1 MRAGWEKLLCM
12 KQDNDNDSKRKKARR
27 LYFTGMEVAE
37 IAVTLGV
44 SEFTVYS
51 WRRRDGWDGENR
63 ASGLPERL
71 TARMNM
77 LIEKPD
83 KSGKDFKEIDL
94 LGRQIA
100 RLERGSAGNKK
111 AKNGKARPGKNAFT
125 EEQHSALREA
135 ILSSLYPHQRQW
147 WEVRHQRN
155 RAILKSRQI
164 GASWY
169 FAREALLDLLDTGV
183 DKIFLSASRMQA
195 HQFKRFMQDAAREV
209 DVELKGGDIITFA
222 NGGRAVFLGTAV
234 ATAQSYTGDLFFDE
248 FFHVKNF
255 TELRKVASGNAVQAG
270 LRRTY
275 FSTPTG
281 EDHEAYA
288 FWSGDLFNVGRN
300 SGSAVNIDVS
310 HSALKTGRL
319 CEDYVWRQI
328 VTIEDAIEQ
337 GFDRICM
344 EDLQREYNPDEI
356 ANLFM
361 CQFVRR
367 GEVAFPFDALARCA
381 VDGYQPDVWPDWR
394 PFADRPLGERPVWVG
409 YDPCGGGG
417 NGDSASLVV
426 VAAPLVEGGKFRVVE
441 RQQYRGLEFE
451 EQAERIRLVTLR
463 YNVQFI
469 GIDGTGIGESVW
481 QLTRKFFPSALLLN
495 YSPALKRTL
504 VMKAQMLI
512 RAGRLEWDA
521 SFTDIR
527 DAFLAVRKKVTPAGF
542 ITYETAR
549 KRGVSH
555 GDGAWAVMNAVY
567 HEPMGSESGT
577 ATGDWWEF

>member
-1 MRAGWEKLLCM
+1 M

-27 LYFTGMEVAE
+27 LYFTGMEIAE
-37 IAVTLGV
+37 IATMLGV

-51 WRRRDGWDGENR
+51 WRRRDGWNDGYR

-100 RLERGSAGNKK
+100 RFGKEAGRTDKTQKGDRKK
-111 AKNGKARPGKNAFT
+111 RKSAKNSFT
-125 EEQHSALREA
+125 EEQHAALRES
-135 ILSSLYPHQRQW
+135 ILTALYPHQRQW
-147 WEVRHQRN
+147 WDERHQRN

-169 FAREALLDLLDTGV
+169 FAREALLDVLDTGV
-183 DKIFLSASRMQA
+183 NKIFLSASRMQA

-209 DVELKGGDIITFA
+209 DVDLKGGDIITFA
-222 NGGRAVFLGTAV
+222 NGGRAIFLGNSV

-255 TELRKVASGNAVQAG
+255 LELRKVASGNAVQAG

-281 EDHEAYA
+281 EDHEAYT
-288 FWSGDLFNVGRN
+288 FWSGDLFNVGRSN
-300 SGSAVNIDVS
+300 GKAVNIDTS
-310 HSALKTGRL
+310 HGALKDGRL
-319 CEDYVWRQI
+319 CEDNVWRQI
-328 VTIEDAIEQ
+328 VTLEDAIGR
-337 GFDRICM
+337 GFDRISLA
-344 EDLQREYNPDEI
+344 DVQGEYNPDEI

-367 GEVAFPFDALARCA
+367 GESAFSFDALVRCA

-394 PFADRPLGERPVWVG
+394 PFAARPLGERPVWLG
-409 YDPCGGGG
+409 YDPCGDSG
-417 NGDSASLVV
+417 NGDSASLAV
-426 VAAPLVEGGKFRVVE
+426 VAAPLVTGGKFRVVE
-441 RQQYRGLEFE
+441 RQYYRGLEFE
-451 EQAERIRLVTLR
+451 AQAERIRQVMQR

-469 GIDGTGIGESVW
+469 GIDGTGIGGSVW
-481 QLTRKFFPSALLLN
+481 QLTRKFFPAALLLN
-495 YSPALKRTL
+495 YTPALKRAL

-567 HEPMGSESGT
+567 HEPMGSESGMV
-577 ATGDWWEF
+577 AGDYWEF